1 MTDDNMRDGAGPDPA
16 DDLDNVT
23 RAIDPD
29 EGPQTL
35 RTEAVTGMASDG
47 PASLLDRLELP
58 IEVRFG
64 RLQWELERVLG
75 MRVGDAVP
83 IGPERDD
90 SVTLYVQGRPYAVG
104 DLVVVEGRF
113 GFRVRELIRDE

>member
-1 MTDDNMRDGAGPDPA
+1 MSDERNNGPEDGGHETEWDDA
-16 DDLDNVT
+16 T
-23 RAIDPD
+23 RAV
-29 EGPQTL
+29 GPEQDL
-35 RTEAVTGMASDG
+35 LGYRTEMMTGASDG

-64 RLQWELERVLG
+64 KLEWELERVLG
-75 MRVGDAVP
+75 LRVGESVP
-83 IGPERDD
+83 IGPDRDD

-113 GFRVRELIRDE
+113 GFRVRELLRNE

>member
-1 MTDDNMRDGAGPDPA
+1 MTDDDVRDGAGPDPGEDVENA
-16 DDLDNVT
+16 T
-23 RAIDPD
+23 RAIDSD
-29 EGPQTL
+29 MGAHTL
-35 RTEAVTGMASDG
+35 RTEAMTGMAYDG

-64 RLQWELERVLG
+64 KLQWELERVLG

-113 GFRVRELIRDE
+113 GFRVRELIRED